1 MDYKK
6 LVGDVLKVTLGVGV
20 YFLAVKPLLDKAKI
34 G

>member
-6 LVGDVLKVTLGVGV
+6 LVGDVLKVTLGVV
-20 YFLAVKPLLDKAKI
+20 LYFLAVKPLLDKAKI